1 MELPAKPGR
10 LLRRR
15 IMAMLRA
22 VALACLGVV
31 VVCVAR
37 SARGDKPAEKFQ
49 MSKDEQ
55 KLLELTNKEREKKKL
70 PALKPNPQLFKAARG
85 HAANMAKQ
93 EKMEHV
99 LDGKGPVQRA
109 RAAGYRD
116 DWIGENIAASEEWM
130 PKEIVADWMGSKGHR
145 ENILSK
151 KYTEVGVG
159 IAKTDKG
166 EWYYT
171 LLFGRPEE

>member
-1 MELPAKPGR
+1 
-10 LLRRR
+10 
-15 IMAMLRA
+15 MLRA
-22 VALACLGVV
+22 VGLACLCVIVSG
-31 VVCVAR
+31 VAR
-37 SARGDKPAEKFQ
+37 SARGDNKPAEKFQ

-85 HAANMAKQ
+85 HSTNMAKQ

-99 LDGKGPVQRA
+99 LDGKGPGQRA
-109 RAAGYRD
+109 RAAGYRA
-116 DWIGENIAASEEWM
+116 DWIAENIAAGEDWTLAGV
-130 PKEIVADWMGSKGHR
+130 VADWMDSKGHR
-145 ENILSK
+145 ENILST

-159 IAKTDKG
+159 MAKTDNG

-171 LLFGRPEE
+171 LLFGRPE